1 MYILLNL
8 IILFQDEM
16 AVCYAEFCDVFR
28 CRNFLRHRRKK
39 NKNVRNSF
47 TKIMGSQEAFYD
59 LGINVYHDTD
69 EDIMEQFR
77 YEKNPALKI
86 YTCLL

>member
-28 CRNFLRHRRKK
+28 CRNYLRLRRKK